1 MNTLNWG
8 IIGTGGIAEDFAA
21 GFQDT
26 GITCHGVSSRS
37 LEKAEAFREAFGLN
51 AAYGDYQELLQD
63 EAIDIVYIA
72 TPHHTHA
79 QIAADALQAGKHTV
93 VEKPIVTQADD
104 LAQLKQLAE
113 AQGVYLFEAMTI
125 HYRPVYQTIRE
136 LIDQKD
142 LGALK
147 MIQVNFG
154 SFKPKDTGYFFQKD
168 LAGGALL
175 DIGVYA
181 LNFVMEFLSTPP
193 TEMKTIGYINEEFG
207 VDESAGIV
215 LKNDQNELATITMTF
230 HAKLPKRGVIAF
242 EGGYFEIDNYP
253 RADHVTF
260 TTPEGKTEHYQ
271 AGQSSQALQEE
282 MIAITN
288 LIASG
293 TPQPHLTK
301 TTHVIELMDAIR
313 QEWNLTYPFD
323 NHTLDAPNREKA

>member
-1 MNTLNWG
+1 MNTLKWG
-8 IIGTGGIAEDFAA
+8 IIGTGGIAEDFAT

-63 EAIDIVYIA
+63 ETIDIVYIA

-79 QIAADALQAGKHTV
+79 QIAAAALQAGKHTV

-136 LIDQKD
+136 LIDQKE

-154 SFKPKDTGYFFQKD
+154 SFK
-168 LAGGALL
+168 
-175 DIGVYA
+175 
-181 LNFVMEFLSTPP
+181 
-193 TEMKTIGYINEEFG
+193 
-207 VDESAGIV
+207 
-215 LKNDQNELATITMTF
+215 
-230 HAKLPKRGVIAF
+230 PKRGVIAF

-253 RADHVTF
+253 RADRVTF

-293 TPQPHLTK
+293 TPQPPLTK
-301 TTHVIELMDAIR
+301 TTHVIKLMDAIR